1 MLSNR
6 FRRISLAG
14 ASFCALLGPAHA
26 IQVVDDSACERY
38 AVDIA
43 AFATCEGGR
52 VVKPESARDARP
64 APDRKTAAKA
74 PAKDD
79 GAAKPASLAR
89 DDANKS
95 ALLPTTR
102 TR

>member
-14 ASFCALLGPAHA
+14 ALFGGLVGSAHA
-26 IQVVDDSACERY
+26 IQVVGDAACEHY

-43 AFATCEGGR
+43 AFATCEDGR
-52 VVKPESARDARP
+52 VVKPEASRVARP
-64 APDRKTAAKA
+64 AADRPASAAA
-74 PAKDD
+74 PAKGDV
-79 GAAKPASLAR
+79 AAKPTSLAR
-89 DDANKS
+89 DDASKA
-95 ALLPTTR
+95 ALVPATR